1 MVLVVWNKG
10 SAIWVTFLISCIHF
24 SLMLWKEEGMTT
36 EKQSRKTSVLGY
48 TRGLRL
54 SKSSC
59 PGVRY
64 AY

>member
-1 MVLVVWNKG
+1 
-10 SAIWVTFLISCIHF
+10 
-24 SLMLWKEEGMTT
+24 MTT

-64 AY
+64 AHQQIFYLIYTGICPSGVLGFDTGQMSKNGV